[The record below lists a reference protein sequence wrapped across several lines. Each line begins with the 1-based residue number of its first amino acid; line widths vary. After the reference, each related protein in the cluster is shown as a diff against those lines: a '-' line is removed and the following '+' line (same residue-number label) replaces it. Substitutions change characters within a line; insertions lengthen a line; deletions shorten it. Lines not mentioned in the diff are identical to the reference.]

1 VLPKG
6 GYQFRRTRYDASAAF
21 SIPSGAGDI
30 CLYLL
35 SFSTLIDI
43 QFTWKRFALNNR
55 TPNARDREADFLLSA
70 SLERRPSALGETM
83 AECVWVTP

>member
-21 SIPSGAGDI
+21 SIPSGAGDHNI
-30 CLYLL
+30 CLNLP
-35 SFSTLIDI
+35 SFSTVSNSLGNA
-43 QFTWKRFALNNR
+43 FALNNQ

-70 SLERRPSALGETM
+70 SLEGRPSALRETI
-83 AECVWVTP
+83 AK

>member
-21 SIPSGAGDI
+21 SVPSGAGDHNI
-30 CLYLL
+30 CLNLL
-35 SFSTLIDI
+35 SFSTISNSLGNA
-43 QFTWKRFALNNR
+43 FALNNQ

-70 SLERRPSALGETM
+70 SLEGRPSAPRETI
-83 AECVWVTP
+83 AK